1 MRHTLRAA
9 FRRSCILA
17 GLIAL
22 SAGPLC
28 DPPASHAQPTAD
40 QVLTDVGLSP
50 EDKQRVLGGELV
62 SADLSGVS
70 DRDLAFAITFLVKT
84 TPDALSKT
92 IVAGDL
98 IAADEQVKNYGVI
111 SPAGSLTDFE
121 KLDLSNQAA
130 QALTSAQPGE
140 SANFSASEFAE
151 LAAVR
156 GGTTYAVQ
164 QQLHRIL
171 LARYHAY
178 RASGLGGIS
187 PYDRGGST
195 ADVATD
201 LRRAG
206 RSALHLQ
213 KYMPGFYA
221 MLADYPKATV
231 PGMRESF
238 HWLRY
243 HIQGKETYVLSHL
256 IIAPEGAARV
266 VVQRQYYASTGY
278 NGEQAI
284 AGFLPVHE
292 GTVVVYGTHAFTDQ
306 VEGFGGSMKRRMGR
320 RVLADQMKKLFEADR
335 ARIGK

>member
-70 DRDLAFAITFLVKT
+70 DRDLAFAIAFLVKT

-121 KLDLSNQAA
+121 KLDLEGIDRSQVGDLWKFVFEGLLKVENLQLDTGNPL
-130 QALTSAQPGE
+130 QE
-140 SANFSASEFAE
+140 E
-151 LAAVR
+151 LADFLRCVR
-156 GGTTYAVQ
+156 ERQEPLV
-164 QQLHRIL
+164 
-171 LARYHAY
+171 
-178 RASGLGGIS
+178 SG
-187 PYDRGGST
+187 
-195 ADVATD
+195 AD
-201 LRRAG
+201 G
-206 RSALHLQ
+206 
-213 KYMPGFYA
+213 
-221 MLADYPKATV
+221 
-231 PGMRESF
+231 
-238 HWLRY
+238 
-243 HIQGKETYVLSHL
+243 
-256 IIAPEGAARV
+256 
-266 VVQRQYYASTGY
+266 
-278 NGEQAI
+278 
-284 AGFLPVHE
+284 
-292 GTVVVYGTHAFTDQ
+292 
-306 VEGFGGSMKRRMGR
+306 
-320 RVLADQMKKLFEADR
+320 VLAVAAAEQVMAAITR
-335 ARIGK
+335 NRWR